1 MRKILSLAALYLGLV
16 TVLCAQN
23 ISYDVTLT
31 GRYYSEPSCGDC
43 SGGPDP
49 VWNIQ
54 FQLNGGTYNWN
65 SNIDDIS
72 SCSWQGGVGGQSATY
87 VTGSLTSSS
96 IVARIN
102 GYESD
107 NFLCGG
113 NDADCGGHQTVR
125 TISNFCDYAPY
136 QTHVLTDYRSCTSN
150 SVTGTYG
157 IRYSF
162 YWRYEVKPTIIQ
174 QPKSDT
180 TLCLGTP
187 YTLTVQTGNDACGN
201 NMGRF
206 YQWQVNTAT
215 GCGTNSGW
223 VNISGANSASLT
235 VPQTAGTRIY
245 RCLIT
250 SGATASFTGSLVATS
265 NCARV
270 TYNSL
275 TPGPAIQSSICG
287 NMVLPGTSHA
297 LSTLQPPT
305 VGAIANLQGYAWTS
319 SGGTFNFTTNPTAT
333 WTAPSTP
340 GTYTIQV
347 NYVDGCG
354 NTQSPI
360 CTVNVGAPAC
370 DFVYMSPNGTDDANC
385 GGPSN
390 PCATLTGTNGALAKV
405 STTRN
410 HIKMEIGN
418 YYESNIIELQNNL
431 IIEGRYVVNN
441 GIWTKNSDANNSTEI
456 ECSGKESVSGV
467 NVKHR
472 MGIKS
477 DSKNN
482 WKLID
487 INLKTTDIN
496 EIDANNRGASNYA
509 IWINNSTGYEISRC
523 EIESGNA
530 SKGADGSGYQ
540 SNGGT
545 GGSGA
550 GNGGSGANG
559 IGNPSGGSN
568 GAAGGAGGTIAGLT
582 TVGAAGGAGGVGV
595 DNCGGSS
602 GASSG
607 GCSGSNGGNG
617 GNGSAGAS
625 WAANNRP
632 TSSLNSAAYFSPSA
646 QAEAGAGGG
655 GGGQGAGGAG
665 SRGGRVLYVNCDGK
679 NGGKGGAGGAGG
691 GGGKGGFGG
700 GGTFAIWQ
708 YQSTPLSYDQVILHS
723 GSAGLGGNGANGQ
736 TGITAPNTG
745 RTNGSCN
752 SCANGAKCSGNG
764 GYGGNG
770 GNGGRGRDGANGLSA
785 QLVTNGIA
793 SSLSLSIPNSPIV
806 QIHMDNATIC
816 ANSIINIETSNPTW
830 SLPSGFHYVP
840 YSRNDKPSQFTN
852 SSLVADI
859 YSTNTSGL
867 YNLTANGT
875 TFNNYLAVTK
885 ARPTL
890 DIIVLSPNDL
900 NLGAN
905 PIICDGGSLKLDA
918 VHFQNEIEFKWEI
931 FADSLAPAKGSVAT
945 PIFSSTLRNPITSAL
960 SPGEYLIR
968 YQAREE
974 CCGWSV
980 PTFKKIKVVNDPTAP
995 TNFSLN
1001 VVDTICVPNNII
1013 VSNPTGATNGIT
1025 PYTFMYDYE
1034 NANHSYGSPVA
1045 NSLNVAAELG
1055 VNKVSVYIAEDYDR
1069 GCDATSSIEKSIIG
1083 IQASLDPTLISGSNS
1098 ICPGETTTLFVNGG
1112 IIGFD
1117 GDAYWYTGS
1126 CGGTLVGTGQS
1137 IQVSPSST
1145 TTYYV
1150 RYEDKCHT
1158 TSCLSITVTVN
1169 SHPSTIVPSIST
1181 SLPICFGGNAEIS
1194 IANSQTGYY
1203 YQLLDGSTP
1212 VGSAVNGNGGNI
1224 RLLTPN
1230 LTNATNSFDIIAT
1243 GAISACA
1250 DTFSLSAAVT
1260 VSGPPTQ
1267 LANNG
1272 DSRTC
1277 YINGNND
1284 FVEFSVGNRGIASLN
1299 PGNQNLGDVTIT
1311 EYVNGSPIN
1320 VQACFTDPYL
1330 SPELNTAALN
1340 RHWVINSSIAP
1351 VSSSDIRLYIN
1362 GTDVSDLALVA
1373 NVNDNPND
1381 DVAGIS
1387 SLELS
1392 KYSGPNENDQ
1402 WNDNCVGG
1410 NTTIHFQTGTGQAD
1424 GSIVGGSGISN
1435 GLYVSFTI
1443 PSFSELWLSG
1453 TDNVSP
1459 LPIVL
1464 GNFDAECKNGKVN
1477 LTWNTISEVNN
1488 DKFIIERSENGLDY
1502 DELFIVHGAGNSNQ
1516 PLNYM
1521 ATDIKPIRG
1530 IGYYRLKQID
1540 FNGKSEYFPSVTV
1553 TCFNQEN
1560 NAVNVYPNPAQESFI
1575 IEFHSDRAHKNASIE
1590 MVDITG
1596 RTVGSKA
1603 FDITEGL
1610 NKFNYNPLPFN
1621 SGTYVIRI
1629 KTETGIIVQS
1639 PIVIHK
1645 Q

>member
-1 MRKILSLAALYLGLV
+1 MRKILCLTALFIGLV
-16 TVLCAQN
+16 EIFHAQN
-23 ISYDVTLT
+23 ITYDVSLT
-31 GRYYSEPSCGDC
+31 GRYYTEPSCADC
-43 SGGPDP
+43 SGTPDP

-54 FQLNGGTYNWN
+54 FLLNGTTYNWN
-65 SNIDDIS
+65 SSIDDIS
-72 SCSWQGGVGGQSATY
+72 SCSWQGGVTGQSATNIAGTL
-87 VTGSLTSSS
+87 TGSSV
-96 IVARIN
+96 VARIN

-113 NDADCGGHQTVR
+113 NDSECGGHATVR
-125 TISNFCDYAPY
+125 TISDFCSYTPY
-136 QTHVLTDYRSCTSN
+136 QSHTLTDYRTCSP
-150 SVTGTYG
+150 GTFG
-157 IRYSF
+157 IRYTL
-162 YWRYEVKPTIIQ
+162 YWRYNEKPTIIQ
-174 QPKSDT
+174 QPKADT

-187 YTLTVQTGNDACGN
+187 YTLSVQTANDACGN

-215 GCGTNSGW
+215 ACGTTTGW
-223 VNISGANSASLT
+223 VNLT
-235 VPQTAGTRIY
+235 GETLPTLIVPQTAGTRIY

-287 NMVLPGTSHA
+287 NMVLPGTSH
-297 LSTLQPPT
+297 TLTTIQPPT
-305 VGAIANLQGYAWTS
+305 VGAIAGLQGHSWAA
-319 SGGTFNFTTNPTAT
+319 SGGTFNFTTNSSTV

-347 NYVDGCG
+347 TYLDGCG
-354 NTQSPI
+354 NTQSPV

-370 DFVYMSPNGTDDANC
+370 DFVYVSPTGVNDPNC

-390 PCATLTGTNGALAKV
+390 PCANLTGPDGAIAKFN
-405 STTRN
+405 STRR
-410 HIKMEIGN
+410 HIKMEVGN
-418 YYESNIIELQNNL
+418 YIEPNIITLQNDM
-431 IIEGRYVVNN
+431 IIEGRYVVTS
-441 GIWTKNSDANNSTEI
+441 GIWTKNSDTNASTEI
-456 ECSGKESVSGV
+456 LCNGQESVSGV
-467 NVKHR
+467 KHR
-472 MGIKS
+472 MGLKS
-477 DSKNN
+477 DTKNN

-487 INLKTTDIN
+487 LYVKTSNIN
-496 EIDANNRGASNYA
+496 ELDGSNRGASNYG
-509 IWINNSTGYEISRC
+509 IWINNSTGYEMSRC

-530 SKGADGSGYQ
+530 ANGMDGSGYQ
-540 SNGGT
+540 SNGGA

-559 IGNPSGGSN
+559 NGDPSGGSN
-568 GAAGGAGGTIAGLT
+568 GAPGGAGGIIIGLNTTGAAGGAGGT
-582 TVGAAGGAGGVGV
+582 GV

-602 GASSG
+602 GASSS

-617 GNGSAGAS
+617 ANGNSGAS
-625 WAANNRP
+625 WTVNDRP
-632 TSSLNSAAYFSPSA
+632 SSSLSNAAYYTPNN
-646 QAEAGAGGG
+646 QAESGGGGG

-665 SRGGRVLYVNCDGK
+665 SRGGRVAYVNCDGK
-679 NGGKGGAGGAGG
+679 NGGKGGSGGAGG

-708 YQSTPLSYDQVILHS
+708 YQSTPSLIQQILLST
-723 GSAGLGGNGANGQ
+723 GNAGLGGNGNNGDLGQ
-736 TGITAPNTG
+736 SAPNTG
-745 RTNGSCN
+745 RTDGSCN
-752 SCANGAKCSGNG
+752 GCANGAKCSGN
-764 GYGGNG
+764 GGNG
-770 GNGGRGRDGANGLSA
+770 GNGGRGRDGANGLAA
-785 QLVTNGIA
+785 QMVTNGTA
-793 SSLSLSIPNSPIV
+793 SSPSTSIPNSPIV
-806 QIHMDNATIC
+806 QIHMDNAAIC
-816 ANSIINIETSNPTW
+816 ANSIINIETSNPAW
-830 SLPSGFHYVP
+830 GLASAFNFVP
-840 YSRNDKPSQFTN
+840 YVRNDKPSQFNIN
-852 SSLVADI
+852 SVNAEI
-859 YSTNTSGL
+859 YTTNTSGI
-867 YNLTANGT
+867 YDLTANGT
-875 TFNNYLAVTK
+875 TFNNYLAVAK

-945 PIFSSTLRNPITSAL
+945 PIFSSTLRNPVTSAL

-1001 VVDTICVPNNII
+1001 VIDTICVPNNII
-1013 VSNPTGATNGIT
+1013 ASNPTGATNGIT

-1055 VNKVSVYIAEDYDR
+1055 VNKVSVYIAADNDR
-1069 GCDATSSIEKSIIG
+1069 GCDATNAIEKSVIG
-1083 IQASLDPTLISGSNS
+1083 IQASAAPTLISGSNS

-1117 GDAYWYTGS
+1117 GDAHWYSGS
-1126 CGGTLVGTGQS
+1126 CGGTFVGTGQS
-1137 IQVSPSST
+1137 IQVSPSTT

-1150 RYEDKCHT
+1150 RYEDKCHA

-1169 SHPSTIVPSIST
+1169 THPSTVVPSIST

-1194 IANSQTGYY
+1194 IANTQISYY
-1203 YQLLDGSTP
+1203 YQLLDGSTL
-1212 VGSAVNGNGGNI
+1212 VGSAVNGNGSTI
-1224 RLLTPN
+1224 SLLTPN
-1230 LTNATNSFDIIAT
+1230 LTNSTNTFSIIAT
-1243 GAISACA
+1243 GALTACA
-1250 DTFSLSAAVT
+1250 DTFSLSTAVT
-1260 VSGPPTQ
+1260 VSAPPTQ
-1267 LANNG
+1267 LAYNG

-1277 YINGNND
+1277 YVNANNAP
-1284 FVEFSVGNRGIASLN
+1284 VEFSVGNRGIAALN
-1299 PGNQNLGDVTIT
+1299 PGTQNLGNVTIT

-1320 VQACFTDPYL
+1320 VQACFTDPIL

-1340 RHWVINSSIAP
+1340 RHWVINSTIAP
-1351 VSSSDIRLYIN
+1351 VSPSEIRLYID
-1362 GTDVSDLALVA
+1362 GADVSALALVA
-1373 NVNDNPND
+1373 NSNANPND

-1402 WNDNCVGG
+1402 WNDNCNGV
-1410 NTTIHFQTGTGQAD
+1410 TTLHFQTGTGQAD
-1424 GSIVGGSGISN
+1424 GSIVGGTGIVN
-1435 GLYVSFTI
+1435 GVYLNFSI

-1464 GNFDAECKNGKVN
+1464 GKFEGECKNGKVN
-1477 LTWNTISEVNN
+1477 LHWNTISEVNN
-1488 DKFIIERSENGLDY
+1488 DKFII
-1502 DELFIVHGAGNSNQ
+1502 
-1516 PLNYM
+1516 
-1521 ATDIKPIRG
+1521 
-1530 IGYYRLKQID
+1530 
-1540 FNGKSEYFPSVTV
+1540 
-1553 TCFNQEN
+1553 
-1560 NAVNVYPNPAQESFI
+1560 
-1575 IEFHSDRAHKNASIE
+1575 
-1590 MVDITG
+1590 
-1596 RTVGSKA
+1596 
-1603 FDITEGL
+1603 
-1610 NKFNYNPLPFN
+1610 
-1621 SGTYVIRI
+1621 
-1629 KTETGIIVQS
+1629 
-1639 PIVIHK
+1639 
-1645 Q
+1645 